1 MAKPASGRCSSNVLW
16 CGAED
21 QGVGVVGW
29 RYRLKPINP
38 FATTALIAPIAS
50 TNELVCIQMAMA
62 KPEIALD
69 IVLEVCYGVEL
80 SIRVL
85 VLLVG
90 GIGQNPSTAFAATS
104 PITPIA
110 SIDELVCIQ
119 MAMAKPEIASERCS

>member
-1 MAKPASGRCSSNVLW
+1 
-16 CGAED
+16 
-21 QGVGVVGW
+21 
-29 RYRLKPINP
+29 
-38 FATTALIAPIAS
+38 
-50 TNELVCIQMAMA
+50 MAMA

-119 MAMAKPEIASERCS
+119 MAMARPEIASERCS